1 MQMSVK
7 ESVKQAL
14 YSAYTGAMR
23 LVSTEAATVA
33 NANEAC
39 FKDFQLIEIPE
50 VMRTRMNAPAGAALM
65 QRWFNSRAFTIS
77 EAMIHGRVDFRAISR
92 QNIDTAAV
100 KMSWVAGFARTQR
113 ALAMMEAHRAAT
125 PAAARELKRVLMRAG
140 ALTNKRMAL
149 GTSPDVIDLHE
160 TAHLN
165 FMTVEL
171 ADSTDPLDCALG
183 SFSLHMAAS
192 GSVQPVARTSAG
204 ATHEVEITALHFYVR
219 DNYEFS
225 GEDEPLGHWG
235 RDGASRMPSS
245 GKVFVENKSFR
256 EWRTRHGRGG
266 DFALFSDVMSKRLVR
281 PLKIT
286 IQEDVMRR
294 ILSLITLLPVSTL
307 TVFFFIGYANVTDT
321 ISMKMGASA
330 IYQVAFWLACSGMVL
345 LFTGVAFR
353 FFAARWITIASLLS
367 CAGFI
372 VFSLATYPAN
382 NDAHDGPAWSRSVD
396 ELYALL
402 AVTSLL
408 LLLAVFEPRI
418 RTFVRQRMERA

>member
-7 ESVKQAL
+7 ESVKESL

-23 LVSTEAATVA
+23 LVSTEAATMA
-33 NANEAC
+33 NAHEAC

-50 VMRTRMNAPAGAALM
+50 VMRTRMNAPTGAALM
-65 QRWFNSRAFTIS
+65 QRWFNSPAFTLS
-77 EAMIHGRVDFRAISR
+77 KAMVRGRIDFRAISR
-92 QNIDTAAV
+92 QCVDAAIV

-113 ALAMMEAHRAAT
+113 ALAMLEAHRTAT

-140 ALTNKRMAL
+140 ALTSKRMAF
-149 GTSPDVIDLHE
+149 GTSTDVVDLHE

-192 GSVQPVARTSAG
+192 GSVQPVAKKSAG
-204 ATHEVEITALHFYVR
+204 ATREVEVTSLHFYVR

-225 GEDEPLGHWG
+225 GEDEPLGHWR

-245 GKVFVENKSFR
+245 GRVFVENKSFR

-266 DFALFSDVMSKRLVR
+266 DFVLFSDVLSKRLVR

-286 IQEDVMRR
+286 I
-294 ILSLITLLPVSTL
+294 
-307 TVFFFIGYANVTDT
+307 
-321 ISMKMGASA
+321 
-330 IYQVAFWLACSGMVL
+330 
-345 LFTGVAFR
+345 
-353 FFAARWITIASLLS
+353 
-367 CAGFI
+367 
-372 VFSLATYPAN
+372 
-382 NDAHDGPAWSRSVD
+382 
-396 ELYALL
+396 
-402 AVTSLL
+402 
-408 LLLAVFEPRI
+408 
-418 RTFVRQRMERA
+418 